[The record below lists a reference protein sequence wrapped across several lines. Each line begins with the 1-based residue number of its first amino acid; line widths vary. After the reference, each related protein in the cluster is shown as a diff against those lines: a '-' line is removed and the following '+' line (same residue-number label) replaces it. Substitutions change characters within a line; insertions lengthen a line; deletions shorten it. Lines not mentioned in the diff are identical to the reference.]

1 MTSSDHPRRFTA
13 FGNGRRLAA
22 GPLDEV
28 IGSTKTLIDDGTES
42 DALIFDDATG
52 EQIDIDLRGSLD
64 RILAHLPGT
73 APAPNTHS
81 KVGRPKLGVVAKE
94 VTLLP
99 RHWEWLAAQPG
110 GASTTLR
117 KLVEAAKR
125 SERPADHSKRA
136 QESCY
141 RFILAVAGNFP
152 GFEDAS
158 RALFTGDSAVFSA
171 AIAKWPTDV
180 REYAIKL
187 GSTGPDQ
194 NP

>member
-1 MTSSDHPRRFTA
+1 MTTSDRPRKFTA
-13 FGNGRRLAA
+13 FGNGRRLAV
-22 GPLDEV
+22 GSLPEV
-28 IGSTKTLIDDGTES
+28 IGSTKTLIDDGIES

-73 APAPNTHS
+73 APAIPS

-125 SERPADHSKRA
+125 NEHPADHGKRA
-136 QESCY
+136 QEFCY
-141 RFILAVAGNFP
+141 RFMVAVAGNFP

-158 RALFTGDSAVFSA
+158 RALFTGDPAVFSA
-171 AIAKWPTDV
+171 AIEKWPTDV

-187 GSTGPDQ
+187 ASPGPDQ

>member
-1 MTSSDHPRRFTA
+1 MTTSDHPRRFTA
-13 FGNGRRLAA
+13 FGNGRRLADGSLA
-22 GPLDEV
+22 EV

-42 DALIFDDATG
+42 VALIFDDATG

-73 APAPNTHS
+73 APAPPS

-125 SERPADHSKRA
+125 SEHPGDHGKRA
-136 QESCY
+136 RESCY
-141 RFILAVAGNFP
+141 RFMVAVAGDFP

-158 RALFTGDSAVFSA
+158 RALFSGDSEVFSA
-171 AIAKWPTDV
+171 AIGEWPADV

-187 GSTGPDQ
+187 TSAGPGQ